1 MGSALGSALSMTSST
16 SWNDIVNKIKGV
28 ANQGAKTSSLNCG
41 GSYTIPAGYHNGSG
55 KITANS
61 LSSQTDASAAAGQIL
76 SGYTAWVKGSKITG
90 TMANKGAL
98 NWSGSN
104 TTYTVPAG
112 YYSGGTLN
120 SKTSYTNGYNAG
132 VSAADNRANSNS
144 TNYKTGYNAG
154 YSAGRSIKYKNLT
167 LTSSSSTYCF
177 KKYWGSTTVN
187 VYKNYVEYNWNET
200 HQIHS
205 AWVWDVNSKE
215 WLMLCANGQIF
226 HNTNEFGA
234 VLPLTHSVW
243 NTGGYFPFPVSY
255 ANTQYHVEIWYT

>member
-1 MGSALGSALSMTSST
+1 MST
-16 SWNDIVNKIKGV
+16 SITWSDLVNKIKGV
-28 ANQGAKTSSLNCG
+28 TNRGAVSSSLNCG

-90 TMANKGAL
+90 TMANKGNL

-132 VSAADNRANSNS
+132 VTAGKATARVVSGTVQATTNENVNYTGSTVSKRVVIINNIGGTPLAIFCRISNRSENTVRFGNTMFISQTYQVTSSHAW
-144 TNYKTGYNAG
+144 
-154 YSAGRSIKYKNLT
+154 
-167 LTSSSSTYCF
+167 SSSSIHIPTNTTSNQTWS
-177 KKYWGSTTVN
+177 YW
-187 VYKNYVEYNWNET
+187 
-200 HQIHS
+200 
-205 AWVWDVNSKE
+205 
-215 WLMLCANGQIF
+215 
-226 HNTNEFGA
+226 A
-234 VLPLTHSVW
+234 VIV
-243 NTGGYFPFPVSY
+243 
-255 ANTQYHVEIWYT
+255 

>member
-61 LSSQTDASAAAGQIL
+61 LSSQTDANAAAGQIL

-104 TTYTVPAG
+104 TTYSVPAG

-132 VSAADNRANSNS
+132 VSAADNRANTNS

-154 YSAGRSIKYKNLT
+154 YSAATSSLSKAGNGTCNTHTTTSSTVSASSTIKLGILVCYSARDHKNLNNT
-167 LTSSSSTYCF
+167 SVSASSSNCSLSELGNYSVTGNYTSSIMRIYKVTNLSSG
-177 KKYWGSTTVN
+177 KTVTISH
-187 VYKNYVEYNWNET
+187 VGT
-200 HQIHS
+200 
-205 AWVWDVNSKE
+205 
-215 WLMLCANGQIF
+215 
-226 HNTNEFGA
+226 
-234 VLPLTHSVW
+234 SVQFALVKI
-243 NTGGYFPFPVSY
+243 N
-255 ANTQYHVEIWYT
+255 